1 MESGESGESGES
13 RGRGGSA
20 RRGGGRDGGRDG
32 RVRIAPGGLLFRFM
46 TVGAVVD
53 AVCDLYSGAGSGQ
66 SSTALSTSGDERW
79 FNGGAVHSLALF
91 NNGVTSLSG
100 FRYLLHDLPPVF
112 AAQLRWVVCSRLSLS
127 LSLELC
133 IFSRNLV
140 LFFSLSSLSLS
151 LDIYYFIIVR
161 CLYIAENDGVERT
174 HLFRVLML
182 NTFPKLDNLN
192 GRTVSPS
199 ERETARAMIRPA
211 VR

>member
-112 AAQLRWVVCSRLSLS
+112 AAQLRWAHFFLFLFRSSCVSFLAISFSSSHCHRSLS
-127 LSLELC
+127 LL
-133 IFSRNLV
+133 I
-140 LFFSLSSLSLS
+140 
-151 LDIYYFIIVR
+151 FII
-161 CLYIAENDGVERT
+161 LLLLDASTSQRT
-174 HLFRVLML
+174 MELSARTCSASSCSTRFRSSTIL
-182 NTFPKLDNLN
+182 TDAPSRPPSAKLL
-192 GRTVSPS
+192 
-199 ERETARAMIRPA
+199 AL
-211 VR
+211 

>member
-1 MESGESGESGES
+1 MESGESGERGES

-20 RRGGGRDGGRDG
+20 RRGGGRDG

-66 SSTALSTSGDERW
+66 SSTALSTSGDGRW

-112 AAQLRWVVCSRLSLS
+112 AAQLRWAHFFLFLFRSSCVSFLAIS
-127 LSLELC
+127 
-133 IFSRNLV
+133 FS
-140 LFFSLSSLSLS
+140 SSTVIALSLS
-151 LDIYYFIIVR
+151 LDMYYFIIVR

-199 ERETARAMIRPA
+199 EREIARAMIRPA